1 MPRSTRSLGI
11 LFAVPAVVFIS
22 RAPTRAAISSMGLYP
37 RLGLL
42 FTLGGTQGL
51 VGWWMVKSG
60 LDHTH
65 VFGIERSETDMPR
78 VSP

>member
-1 MPRSTRSLGI
+1 MWGRSLGV
-11 LFAVPAVVFIS
+11 LFAVPALYFAARPS
-22 RAPTRAAISSMGLYP
+22 TRAAMTKLRLYP

-42 FTLGGTQGL
+42 FALGGAQGL

-65 VFGIERSETDMPR
+65 VLGFERDEHDMPR